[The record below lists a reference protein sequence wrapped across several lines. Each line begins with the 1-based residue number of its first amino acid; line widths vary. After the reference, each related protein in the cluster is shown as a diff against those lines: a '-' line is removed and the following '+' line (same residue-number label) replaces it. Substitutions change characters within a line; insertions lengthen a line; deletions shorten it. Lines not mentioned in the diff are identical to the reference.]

1 MTTHATPP
9 VLGIPGAT
17 ADLSARLRDGLGR
30 VDALLTQ
37 VVDHDDP
44 FIAGASGHLVEAG
57 GKRFRPMLTLL
68 AAEAR
73 RRHQRRRRQC
83 RRGRRA

>member
-17 ADLSARLRDGLGR
+17 ADLSARLRDGLSR

-37 VVDHDDP
+37 VVDHEDP
-44 FIAGASGHLVEAG
+44 FIAGASG
-57 GKRFRPMLTLL
+57 TSS
-68 AAEAR
+68 
-73 RRHQRRRRQC
+73 
-83 RRGRRA
+83 RRAASGSGRC